1 MRLTAIGVPRQFA
14 FRISPKEPFPIT
26 TAFVKSNSSGL
37 ISQSALFVRGGG
49 IVFGSKWLPVF
60 PYRKIKYKY
69 EGDEKD
75 RMIHQ
80 PRKIRFMSQ

>member
-1 MRLTAIGVPRQFA
+1 M
-14 FRISPKEPFPIT
+14 T

-60 PYRKIKYKY
+60 PYRKLKDKPDK
-69 EGDEKD
+69 DEKD
-75 RMIHQ
+75 HMMHH
-80 PRKIRFMSQ
+80 PNKIRLY